1 MQVNTELLQNDC
13 VRNKDDVSLELSNP
27 IESDMSGLRIIIS
40 LTFSQK
46 DLGLDPLYRQLI
58 EMKTSTER
66 VQHVKRTL
74 FRSNAGKQYLPGKTP
89 SRFTASLPSVRMQF
103 PVNRHD
109 LALEWLYVELSAMS
123 SSAERNLHVRRLL
136 YFYCSGERHEVAPG
150 AVRMVKVASIAMTEE
165 PAIHPAH
172 ALNIG
177 LADKPDPIFD
187 AASDEKSKKRRKAF
201 ASLSAGNT

>member
-1 MQVNTELLQNDC
+1 MQVNTESMQND
-13 VRNKDDVSLELSNP
+13 SLGKKTEMSSELSNP
-27 IESDMSGLRIIIS
+27 IESGMSGLRIIIS

-46 DLGLDPLYRQLI
+46 DLGLDPLYRQLL

-74 FRSNAGKQYLPGKTP
+74 FRSNAGKQYLPEKNP
-89 SRFTASLPSVRMQF
+89 SRFTASLPSVRIQF

-150 AVRMVKVASIAMTEE
+150 AVHMVKVASTAMTKE
-165 PAIHPAH
+165 PAVHPAH
-172 ALNIG
+172 PLNIG
-177 LADKPDPIFD
+177 LEDKPDPIFD
-187 AASDEKSKKRRKAF
+187 ADEKSKKRRKAF
-201 ASLSAGNT
+201 VSLSAGNT

>member
-74 FRSNAGKQYLPGKTP
+74 FRSNAGKQYLHEKNP

-109 LALEWLYVELSAMS
+109 LALEWLYVELAAMS

-150 AVRMVKVASIAMTEE
+150 AVRMAKVASIAITEE
-165 PAIHPAH
+165 PAVHPAH
-172 ALNIG
+172 PLNIG
-177 LADKPDPIFD
+177 LADKSDPTFD
-187 AASDEKSKKRRKAF
+187 ADEKSKKRRKAF
-201 ASLSAGNT
+201 VSLSAGNT